1 MARNPIFHSIAPFIL
16 SYSGFGTGIERVI
29 SLYENVEFIND
40 TDKEQFITIFY
51 RVKKEF

>member
-40 TDKEQFITIFY
+40 TEKEQFITIFY
-51 RVKKEF
+51 RDKK